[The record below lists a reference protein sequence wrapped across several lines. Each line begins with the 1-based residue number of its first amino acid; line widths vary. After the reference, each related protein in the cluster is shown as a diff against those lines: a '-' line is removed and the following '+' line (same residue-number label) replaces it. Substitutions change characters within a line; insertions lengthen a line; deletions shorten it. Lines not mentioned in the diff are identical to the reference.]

1 MGRAQAGEAWP
12 LNLSRVNDELDAAIN
27 DAAVRTVLR
36 HAKRSQLPLVGDDD
50 DDETVMSICARLG
63 LDLAAA
69 LERAALPCPGAVERL
84 ESLQPYP
91 SGPLAV

>member
-1 MGRAQAGEAWP
+1 MGRAQAGETWP

-36 HAKRSQLPLVGDDD
+36 YAKRASMAVDEIGDC
-50 DDETVMSICARLG
+50 CARLG

-69 LERAALPCPGAVERL
+69 LERAALPAVAAVERL
-84 ESLQPYP
+84 EP
-91 SGPLAV
+91 SGAGDYTPGVF